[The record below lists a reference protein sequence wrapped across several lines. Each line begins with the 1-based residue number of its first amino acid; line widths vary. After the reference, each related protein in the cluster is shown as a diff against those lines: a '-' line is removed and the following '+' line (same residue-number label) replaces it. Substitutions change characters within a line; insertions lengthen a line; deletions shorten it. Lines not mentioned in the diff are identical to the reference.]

1 MNKDF
6 YKYYG
11 VEKKKLIFTP
21 YFVDIDFFKSNVD
34 FNQLKKIKSK
44 FNIKK
49 NNKVFLF
56 VGKLIERKNPFLI
69 IDYFKTMP
77 KEAVCFIVG
86 NGPLKEKLKNIIREK
101 KIKNIFFL
109 GFLNQRKLSTFYK
122 FCDYLFLPSKYETW
136 GLVVNEAFA
145 LGKPCIVT
153 NKCGCRK
160 DLIKDFQTGITINH
174 FYDKSSLKKISKLIK
189 IKKKKIENNINKKN
203 KIYTIENSFKKM
215 EKILK

>member
-1 MNKDF
+1 
-6 YKYYG
+6 
-11 VEKKKLIFTP
+11 
-21 YFVDIDFFKSNVD
+21 
-34 FNQLKKIKSK
+34 
-44 FNIKK
+44 
-49 NNKVFLF
+49 
-56 VGKLIERKNPFLI
+56 
-69 IDYFKTMP
+69 MP

-160 DLIKDFQTGITINH
+160 DLIKDFQTGVTINH
-174 FYDKSSLKKISKLIK
+174 LYDKNSLKKISKLIK
-189 IKKKKIENNINKKN
+189 IKKKKI
-203 KIYTIENSFKKM
+203 
-215 EKILK
+215 